1 MTAPDRLLTEQEVFD
16 IVARHLFNQKR
27 PSCIGDPDDEVFK
40 YRTPDG
46 LKDPI
51 GILVTDDEYDLNWD
65 HEDGGVVV
73 SELDLPD
80 RLTVLVKRSLL
91 EDLVVNVHDEPENWA
106 DRGDLRDALMGVAVK
121 YQLSADCIKD
131 QEGPW

>member
-27 PSCIGDPDDEVFK
+27 PSCVGDMWDEVFK